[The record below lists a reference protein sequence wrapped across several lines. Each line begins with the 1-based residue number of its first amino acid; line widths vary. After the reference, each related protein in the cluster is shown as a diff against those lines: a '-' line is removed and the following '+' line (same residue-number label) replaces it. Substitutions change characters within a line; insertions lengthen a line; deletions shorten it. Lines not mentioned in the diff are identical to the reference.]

1 MMRKFLFI
9 LITVFIAAGA
19 SAQQER
25 KHIRQGVKD
34 YESSDFG
41 NAEVNFRKALDEKK
55 ESWEASYNT
64 GNALYKQDKPEDAAE
79 MYNELLKSE
88 TNKDRKADLY
98 YNLGNTY
105 LKKQEFQKSIDSY
118 KNALRAKPDDEDAR
132 YNLAYAMS
140 MLQQQEEQ
148 QNNQDQQQDQDSK
161 EDEKDQEEQKDQ
173 NQNKQD
179 DQQQP
184 EEREGLSKEEA
195 EAILN
200 AIEDREK
207 EVKEEAEKKR
217 ARAIATPNEKDW

>member
-9 LITVFIAAGA
+9 IITVFIAAGA

-55 ESWEASYNT
+55 YSWEASYNT

-105 LKKQEFQKSIDSY
+105 LKKQEFQKSIDAY
-118 KNALRAKPDDEDAR
+118 RNALRAKPDDEDAR

-173 NQNKQD
+173 NQNEQD

-195 EAILN
+195 EAILK